1 MARLL
6 GYARLSAAE
15 PDAVPQ
21 HEALS
26 AAGCRR
32 LWTDAVADAPDHQ
45 PRLTVCLAALK
56 AGDILVVWRLD
67 RLAGSLAVLLDRLA
81 DLHDRRV
88 GFRSLTDAVD
98 TTAAGGDAVSA
109 ALAALAGVDRQLGRD
124 RVEAGRSAA
133 RARGR
138 SGGRPT
144 VMTPDRVAAARSM
157 LGDPDRTMAQI
168 AEALG
173 VSRSALYRGIR
184 RPAADPAPVA
194 DEVPAVVPVVVPPVD
209 PVSGTVPPPGRP
221 PSRKSS
227 RKGRR

>member
-15 PDAVPQ
+15 PDAAPQ
-21 HEALS
+21 QDALG

-32 LWTDAVADAPDHQ
+32 VWTDGAADGAGIQ
-45 PRLTVCLAALK
+45 PRLTVCLAALR
-56 AGDILVVWRLD
+56 AGDTLVVWRLD
-67 RLAGSLAVLLDRLA
+67 RLAGSLPVLLDRLV

-88 GFRSLTDAVD
+88 GFRSLTESVD

-109 ALAALAGVDRQLGRD
+109 ALAALGGVDRQLGRD

-138 SGGRPT
+138 AGGRPT

-168 AEALG
+168 AEVLG

-184 RPAADPAPVA
+184 RPAADPAPMA
-194 DEVPAVVPVVVPPVD
+194 GEVPAVVPATD
-209 PVSGTVPPPGRP
+209 PAPETAPPPGRS